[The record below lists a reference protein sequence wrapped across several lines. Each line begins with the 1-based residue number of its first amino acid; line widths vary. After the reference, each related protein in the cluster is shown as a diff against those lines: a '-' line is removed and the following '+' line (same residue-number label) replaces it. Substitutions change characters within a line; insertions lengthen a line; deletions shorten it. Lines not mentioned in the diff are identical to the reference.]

1 MRRMVYS
8 LALALM
14 VPALAAAQTSFP
26 EVTNGKWKGVVVEQS
41 CYRQLGADKATAAAH
56 NACAMDCLKKG
67 QPLALVTDDDGVRKI
82 IGNMSNDNY
91 TKMTQWIGK
100 RVAVTGNS
108 SKDAFSSL
116 YIDITTIAA
125 TK

>member
-1 MRRMVYS
+1 MRRIFYL

-14 VPALAAAQTSFP
+14 VPAPAAAQTTFP

-41 CYRQLGADKATAAAH
+41 CYRQLGNDKATAAEH

-67 QPLALVTDDDGVRKI
+67 QPLALVTDDDGVRKV
-82 IGNMSNDNY
+82 IGSMSNDNY
-91 TKMTQWIGK
+91 TKMTPWIGK
-100 RVAVTGNS
+100 RVAVTGNTS
-108 SKDAFSSL
+108 RDAFSSL
-116 YIDITTIAA
+116 YIDITTIVA

>member
-41 CYRQLGADKATAAAH
+41 CYRQLGADKAIAAEH
-56 NACAMDCLKKG
+56 NACALDCVKKG
-67 QPLALVTDDDGVRKI
+67 QPLAIVTDDDGVRLI
-82 IGNMSNDNY
+82 IGDMSKDNY
-91 TKMTQWIGK
+91 AKMTQWIGK
-100 RVAVTGNS
+100 RVAVTGKS
-108 SKDAFSSL
+108 SRDAFSSL
-116 YIDITTIAA
+116 YLDINTIAGA
-125 TK
+125 K

>member
-1 MRRMVYS
+1 MRWIFCS

-14 VPALAAAQTSFP
+14 VPAPAAAQTTFP

-41 CYRQLGADKATAAAH
+41 CYRQLGADKATAAEH

-67 QPLALVTDDDGVRKI
+67 EALAIVTDDDGVRKI

-91 TKMTQWIGK
+91 AKMTQWIGK
-100 RVAVTGNS
+100 RVAVTGS
-108 SKDAFSSL
+108 TRRDAFSSL

>member
-1 MRRMVYS
+1 MARRRKCES
-8 LALALM
+8 TRCAESAR
-14 VPALAAAQTSFP
+14 P
-26 EVTNGKWKGVVVEQS
+26 KGVVVEQS

-67 QPLALVTDDDGVRKI
+67 QALALVTDDDGVRKI
-82 IGNMSNDNY
+82 IGNLSNDNY

-100 RVAVTGNS
+100 RVAVTGS
-108 SKDAFSSL
+108 TRRDAFSSL